1 MQINH
6 LVLLLLLL
14 LLLQDFGEYSP
25 DEYYTAQTSEGEQI
39 SQLIAGYID
48 IILKK
53 QKATDHPGLQGDE
66 ESAMYEENVQAE
78 RLV

>member
-1 MQINH
+1 MF
-6 LVLLLLLL
+6 LLLLLL
-14 LLLQDFGEYSP
+14 LLLKDFGEYSP

>member
-1 MQINH
+1 MSEFDRHYFTI
-6 LVLLLLLL
+6 LV
-14 LLLQDFGEYSP
+14 QDFGEYSP

-53 QKATDHPGLQGDE
+53 QKARDHQGLQGDE
-66 ESAMYEENVQAE
+66 ESAMYEENVRAE
-78 RLV
+78 R